1 MDLSNEA
8 EARSLVSGEKS
19 TSLTSALWPV
29 ILARGFLSSAGF
41 HKNKVKSSEPDT
53 KRSGAEPCSTRKV
66 WGYPH
71 RGHKDLNSPVL
82 TTNSTYPNFIISLQS
97 FLLQFFHWGKTKR
110 FLHDNILMQ
119 TSKPESK
126 CSHWNSTTMKHL
138 QDPYTIQWGPGGWR
152 WQLQVQKLQCAGRS
166 LCWEPGCSPS
176 GRDPA
181 ESCTGHPIP
190 TNTNIHSLIPLALTY
205 RCLLPL
211 IQLILTVE
219 INIIFTNITATHTYI
234 FGSPDFDRSVLGG
247 SVEKSIS
254 SPLHTG
260 DWLSVSR
267 QDLLTTSQHRIP
279 NTYWAVLWA
288 TGQVPTLW
296 VTDREGV
303 RETVNSGQMIKNI
316 YIYFWGLGC
325 SLRAA
330 IKRIYLI
337 NK

>member
-53 KRSGAEPCSTRKV
+53 KRSGAEPCSTRKG

-97 FLLQFFHWGKTKR
+97 FLLQFFHWGKTKCL
-110 FLHDNILMQ
+110 LHDNILVQ

-190 TNTNIHSLIPLALTY
+190 TNTKHTLPNSSCFDIQMSPPSHSTHSDCGNQHHFYKHHSHTHLHLWLSRLWPFCPG
-205 RCLLPL
+205 RKCREVHLLPTSHRW
-211 IQLILTVE
+211 LTECVLS
-219 INIIFTNITATHTYI
+219 
-234 FGSPDFDRSVLGG
+234 GSSHNVPTQNPKYVL
-247 SVEKSIS
+247 SR
-254 SPLHTG
+254 PLSY
-260 DWLSVSR
+260 WLSTDTLGYWQGGGQRNSR
-267 QDLLTTSQHRIP
+267 FRTND
-279 NTYWAVLWA
+279 
-288 TGQVPTLW
+288 
-296 VTDREGV
+296 
-303 RETVNSGQMIKNI
+303 
-316 YIYFWGLGC
+316 
-325 SLRAA
+325 
-330 IKRIYLI
+330 
-337 NK
+337 